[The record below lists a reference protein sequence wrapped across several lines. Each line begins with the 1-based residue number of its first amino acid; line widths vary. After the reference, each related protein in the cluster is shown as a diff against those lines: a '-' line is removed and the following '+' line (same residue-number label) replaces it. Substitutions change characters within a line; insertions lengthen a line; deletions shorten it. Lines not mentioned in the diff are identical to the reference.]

1 MPSVSYRLWVTVRA
15 ARLAAV
21 ERAHTTIH
29 GTGPGRRE
37 ATRLLNHAY
46 AVLLAAEFQGY
57 CRELHTEAVTHFAAT
72 LPLTQRGM
80 IAGLFTAN
88 RQLDR
93 GNASPATLG
102 SDFARFGMKWWPA
115 VDHLEPDGPAL
126 RAEVEQLN
134 AWRNAVAH
142 NDFDPARLGGTIR
155 LKLGMVR
162 RWRATCRRLA
172 RVFDRV
178 LADRLL
184 VVTGTPPW

>member
-1 MPSVSYRLWVTVRA
+1 MPSVSYRHWVTVRA

-57 CRELHTEAVTHFAAT
+57 CRELHTEAVGHFTAA
-72 LPLTQRGM
+72 LPPAQGD
-80 IAGLFTAN
+80 IVASLFTAR

-102 SDFARFGMKWWPA
+102 S
-115 VDHLEPDGPAL
+115 
-126 RAEVEQLN
+126 
-134 AWRNAVAH
+134 
-142 NDFDPARLGGTIR
+142 
-155 LKLGMVR
+155 
-162 RWRATCRRLA
+162 
-172 RVFDRV
+172 
-178 LADRLL
+178 
-184 VVTGTPPW
+184 